1 MKKFFTLIATAF
13 MAISASA
20 QAEAG
25 SITLQP
31 NVGVT
36 YTSAT
41 GDATADPAIALTAG
55 VEGMY
60 MVNEKFGVA
69 LGLNYTGNNTST
81 DDIVNSTYYFNL
93 PLTANYY
100 VTEGLALKAGVALN
114 IHSQTKVDGESGIG
128 DFDFGDIYKSTYFAI
143 PVGVS
148 YELSNGLVFDLRY
161 SFGVSDVLDMKG
173 FDNKLFGL
181 GSFLSKEF
189 GDKNT
194 SFNTLSFTVGYKF

>member
-25 SITLQP
+25 AFTIQP

-81 DDIVNSTYYFNL
+81 NDIVNSTYYFNL

-114 IHSQTKVDGESGIG
+114 IHSQTKVDGESGIAVPFLG
-128 DFDFGDIYKSTYFAI
+128 EIEYKDFYKSTYFAI

-148 YELSNGLVFDLRY
+148 YETNGLVFDLRY
-161 SFGVSDVLDMKG
+161 NFGVSDVLELDG
-173 FDNKLFGL
+173 KLNGI
-181 GSFLSKEF
+181 
-189 GDKNT
+189 GDLFANSNC

>member
-1 MKKFFTLIATAF
+1 MKKIFALIATAF
-13 MAISASA
+13 MAISVSA
-20 QAEAG
+20 QSEAG
-25 SITLQP
+25 SFTFMP
-31 NVGVT
+31 NVGIT
-36 YTSAT
+36 YTTAT
-41 GDATADPAIALTAG
+41 GDATADPAIGLTAG

-60 MVNEKFGVA
+60 MVNEKFGAA
-69 LGLNYTGNNTST
+69 LGINYTGNNTST
-81 DDIVNSTYYFNL
+81 NDVINSTYYFNL

-100 VTEGLALKAGVALN
+100 ITEGLALKAGVALN
-114 IHSQTKVDGESGIG
+114 IHSQTKVDGESDIAG
-128 DFDFGDIYKSTYFAI
+128 FDFGDIYKSTYFSI

-148 YELSNGLVFDLRY
+148 YELTNGLVFDLRY

>member
-1 MKKFFTLIATAF
+1 MKKIFALIATAF

-25 SITLQP
+25 STTLQP

-41 GDATADPAIALTAG
+41 GDATADPASALTAG

-60 MVNEKFGVA
+60 MVNEKFGLA
-69 LGLNYTGNNTST
+69 LGVNYTGNNTST
-81 DDIVNSTYYFNL
+81 NDVINSTYYFNL

-100 VTEGLALKAGVALN
+100 VTEGLAVKAGVALN

-128 DFDFGDIYKSTYFAI
+128 DFDFGDIHKSTYFAI

-148 YELSNGLVFDLRY
+148 YEMTNGLVFDLRY

-173 FDNKLFGL
+173 SDKKLHGL
-181 GSFLSKEF
+181 GTILSAM
-189 GDKNT
+189 
-194 SFNTLSFTVGYKF
+194 

>member
-1 MKKFFTLIATAF
+1 MKKFFTLVATAF

-25 SITLQP
+25 AFTIQP
-31 NVGVT
+31 NVGMT

-81 DDIVNSTYYFNL
+81 NDIVNSTYYFNL

-128 DFDFGDIYKSTYFAI
+128 NFDFGDIYKSTYFAI

-148 YELSNGLVFDLRY
+148 YETNGLVFDLRY
-161 SFGVSDVLDMKG
+161 NFGVSDVLDLDG
-173 FDNKLFGL
+173 KLNGL
-181 GSFLSKEF
+181 GDLFANS
-189 GDKNT
+189 NC